1 MVGTKHENVVHD
13 ELQKNPGSKFRR
25 KLSNRLAFISFT
37 QRKPTPAH
45 RLPSDASAVSGSSTI
60 SSFTATQDAR
70 LSPPVT
76 SASVKRTSETAA
88 LLQGTTEETRTP
100 RQLPRS
106 RTCSY
111 IPRLTKI
118 DGEAQNTSK
127 PNDLNIS
134 SQKAGMPNSNPSFD
148 SKPVSPTRIPTPSTP
163 HSRRRVSSPRQY
175 LHYNSA
181 SQSNLLSNR
190 KITNGITDST
200 NNMPQTARRSHT
212 TSNLTRAAM
221 GPPTA
226 NYMSP
231 RRPGARKAVASP
243 MPQKPIL
250 AENIPTSKR
259 ATQRRSQIQER
270 PVKRESL
277 AVPSA
282 ASTRTTYRPSA
293 PSTQGKHTSLIP
305 SASAKRLSSHLS
317 QASVSGIVTP
327 TEAQEP
333 DSRHQTVEQTVPI
346 SPERPPTPT
355 LSTVDLTLRPPAPP
369 NLNLGNDTQRR
380 TLGTPNGL
388 GGKWRSSDIFAAA
401 DHQVRNL
408 PRSSTFH
415 FFGRRSEAPPVPP
428 VPVQYKSP
436 SASNIT
442 HSGPQQYV
450 STSLSNFHHSLAMT
464 SRNPESSD
472 RSLLAEIA
480 STVRYRDASLEST
493 STFTSAQESEI
504 AEDSNRRSHLYRIRQ
519 VPRTPKRIA
528 VSAHES
534 SDLAGR
540 NEFLSFSSLA
550 LPATQP
556 APTGTYSRKR
566 SRTISTARPE
576 YIFRELQT
584 KRHWSISERF
594 YPRTANNIFGAQVR
608 DYMPPLYWAGRFQSR
623 FDRWRTDAMVAVIHP
638 DVRSEDEGPL
648 GQCCLEEEREAT
660 ILIFMQLRDLCASAQ
675 AADSLHV
682 SPNSNIKQLV
692 LLKSN
697 DPRNSNTSTE
707 KITICWTPP
716 SSTSPRLYVRS
727 MNKHPKV
734 QSDELCGN

>member
-45 RLPSDASAVSGSSTI
+45 RLPSDASAVSENSTI
-60 SSFTATQDAR
+60 SSSTAMQNAR

-76 SASVKRTSETAA
+76 SVSAKRTSETAA

-111 IPRLTKI
+111 IPRLIKI
-118 DGEAQNTSK
+118 DGEAQSNAK

-134 SQKAGMPNSNPSFD
+134 SQNAVMTDSIPPFD
-148 SKPVSPTRIPTPSTP
+148 SKPASPTRIPTPSPP

-175 LHYNSA
+175 LHYNSV
-181 SQSNLLSNR
+181 SHSNLLSDR
-190 KITNGITDST
+190 KIPNGISEST
-200 NNMPQTARRSHT
+200 INTPQTALRSHT
-212 TSNLTRAAM
+212 TSNLTRAVM
-221 GPPTA
+221 GPPAA

-231 RRPGARKAVASP
+231 RRPGARRAAASP
-243 MPQKPIL
+243 TPQKPIL
-250 AENIPTSKR
+250 TENIPTSKR
-259 ATQRRSQIQER
+259 ATQRRSQLQER

-282 ASTRTTYRPSA
+282 ASNRTTYRPSA
-293 PSTQGKHTSLIP
+293 PSAQGKHKSLIP

-317 QASVSGIVTP
+317 HVGTVTP

-333 DSRHQTVEQTVPI
+333 DLRRQTVEQTVSI

-355 LSTVDLTLRPPAPP
+355 LSTVDLTLQSPAPP
-369 NLNLGNDTQRR
+369 RLNLGNDTQRR

-388 GGKWRSSDIFAAA
+388 GGMWRSSKVFAAA
-401 DHQVRNL
+401 DHQVRSL

-450 STSLSNFHHSLAMT
+450 STSLSNFHHGLVTT
-464 SRNPESSD
+464 SRKPESSK

-480 STVRYRDASLEST
+480 STVKYKKAASTKSISSST
-493 STFTSAQESEI
+493 SAHESEI
-504 AEDSNRRSHLYRIRQ
+504 AEDSDRSHYYIIRQ
-519 VPRTPKRIA
+519 VPRSPKRIA
-528 VSAHES
+528 VSVQES

-540 NEFLSFSSLA
+540 NELSSFSSFD
-550 LPATQP
+550 LPATQR

-566 SRTISTARPE
+566 RRTISTARPE
-576 YIFRELQT
+576 YVFGEIQA
-584 KRHWSISERF
+584 KRHWSITECF
-594 YPRTANNIFGAQVR
+594 YPGSANNTFGAQVR

-623 FDRWRTDAMVAVIHP
+623 FDRWRTYAMVAVIHP
-638 DVRSEDEGPL
+638 DVTSEEEGPL
-648 GQCCLEEEREAT
+648 GQCCLDDERKAT
-660 ILIFMQLRDLCASAQ
+660 ILICMQLRNLCASAQ

-682 SPNSNIKQLV
+682 SSI
-692 LLKSN
+692 
-697 DPRNSNTSTE
+697 SNT
-707 KITICWTPP
+707 K
-716 SSTSPRLYVRS
+716 
-727 MNKHPKV
+727 
-734 QSDELCGN
+734 

>member
-1 MVGTKHENVVHD
+1 MLNLPDRQYRFEQLRAYWETAEAVELAAMVGTKHENVVHD

-45 RLPSDASAVSGSSTI
+45 RLPSDASAVSEDSTI
-60 SSFTATQDAR
+60 SSSTAMQDAR

-76 SASVKRTSETAA
+76 SASAKRTSETAA

-111 IPRLTKI
+111 IPRLIKI
-118 DGEAQNTSK
+118 DGEAQSNTK
-127 PNDLNIS
+127 PNDLKIS
-134 SQKAGMPNSNPSFD
+134 SQNAVMTESDPPFD
-148 SKPVSPTRIPTPSTP
+148 SKPASPTRIPTPSPP

-175 LHYNSA
+175 LHYNSV
-181 SQSNLLSNR
+181 SQSNLLSDR
-190 KITNGITDST
+190 KITNGISDST
-200 NNMPQTARRSHT
+200 IITPQTALRSHT

-231 RRPGARKAVASP
+231 RRPGARRAVASP
-243 MPQKPIL
+243 TPQKPIL

-259 ATQRRSQIQER
+259 ATQRRSQLQER

-282 ASTRTTYRPSA
+282 ASNRTTYRPSA
-293 PSTQGKHTSLIP
+293 PSAQGKHKSLIP

-317 QASVSGIVTP
+317 HASVTGTVTP

-333 DSRHQTVEQTVPI
+333 DLRRQTVEETVST

-355 LSTVDLTLRPPAPP
+355 LSTVDLTLQSPAPP
-369 NLNLGNDTQRR
+369 RLNLGNDTQRR

-388 GGKWRSSDIFAAA
+388 GGMWRSSKVFAAA
-401 DHQVRNL
+401 DHQVRSL

-442 HSGPQQYV
+442 HSGPQQYI
-450 STSLSNFHHSLAMT
+450 STSLSNFHHSLATT
-464 SRNPESSD
+464 SKKPESSK

-480 STVRYRDASLEST
+480 STVKYKKTASTKSVSSST
-493 STFTSAQESEI
+493 SAHESEI
-504 AEDSNRRSHLYRIRQ
+504 VEDSDRSHLYRIRP
-519 VPRTPKRIA
+519 VPKSPKRIA
-528 VSAHES
+528 VSVHES
-534 SDLAGR
+534 SGLAGR
-540 NEFLSFSSLA
+540 NELSSFSSFD
-550 LPATQP
+550 LPATQR

-576 YIFRELQT
+576 YRYVFGEIPAR
-584 KRHWSISERF
+584 RHWSITERF
-594 YPRTANNIFGAQVR
+594 YPGSANNTFGAQVR

-638 DVRSEDEGPL
+638 DVASEEKGPL
-648 GQCCLEEEREAT
+648 GQCCLEDERKAT
-660 ILIFMQLRDLCASAQ
+660 ILIFMQLRNLCASAQ

-682 SPNSNIKQLV
+682 SSIPNT
-692 LLKSN
+692 KS
-697 DPRNSNTSTE
+697 
-707 KITICWTPP
+707 
-716 SSTSPRLYVRS
+716 L
-727 MNKHPKV
+727 
-734 QSDELCGN
+734 

>member
-13 ELQKNPGSKFRR
+13 ELHENPGSKFCR

-45 RLPSDASAVSGSSTI
+45 RLPSDASAVSESSTV
-60 SSFTATQDAR
+60 SSSTAVLDRDAR
-70 LSPPVT
+70 LSPSVT
-76 SASVKRTSETAA
+76 SASLKRTSETAA
-88 LLQGTTEETRTP
+88 LLQGTTEETRTS

-111 IPRLTKI
+111 IPRLIKI
-118 DGEAQNTSK
+118 DGEAQSTPK
-127 PNDLNIS
+127 PNNLNIS
-134 SQKAGMPNSNPSFD
+134 SQNPVMTESNPPSD
-148 SKPVSPTRIPTPSTP
+148 SKPVSPTRIPTPSPP

-175 LHYNSA
+175 LHCNSV

-190 KITNGITDST
+190 KIINGITDST
-200 NNMPQTARRSHT
+200 TPQTALRSHT

-231 RRPGARKAVASP
+231 RRPGARRAVASP
-243 MPQKPIL
+243 TPQKPIL

-259 ATQRRSQIQER
+259 ATQRRSQLHKR

-282 ASTRTTYRPSA
+282 ASNRTTYRPSA

-317 QASVSGIVTP
+317 QASVAGIVTP

-333 DSRHQTVEQTVPI
+333 DLRRQTVEQTAPI

-355 LSTVDLTLRPPAPP
+355 LSTVDLTLRSPAPP
-369 NLNLGNDTQRR
+369 RSNLGNDTQRR
-380 TLGTPNGL
+380 TLGTLNGL
-388 GGKWRSSDIFAAA
+388 GGMWRSSKAFAAA
-401 DHQVRNL
+401 DHQVRSL

-428 VPVQYKSP
+428 VPFQYKSP

-450 STSLSNFHHSLAMT
+450 STSLSNLHRGLAMT
-464 SRNPESSD
+464 SRKPESSN

-480 STVRYRDASLEST
+480 STVKYKEAASLKCIS
-493 STFTSAQESEI
+493 SFTSAQDSET
-504 AEDSNRRSHLYRIRQ
+504 AEDSDRSHSCRIRQ
-519 VPRTPKRIA
+519 VPRSPKCIA
-528 VSAHES
+528 VSVHERP
-534 SDLAGR
+534 DLAGR
-540 NEFLSFSSLA
+540 NEFSSFSSFD

-566 SRTISTARPE
+566 GRSFLTARPA
-576 YIFRELQT
+576 YIFGEIQA
-584 KRHWSISERF
+584 KRHWSTSDRF
-594 YPRTANNIFGAQVR
+594 YPRIANNTFGVQVR

-638 DVRSEDEGPL
+638 NVTSEEEGPL
-648 GQCCLEEEREAT
+648 GQCCLDDERKAA

-682 SPNSNIKQLV
+682 SSISNIK
-692 LLKSN
+692 
-697 DPRNSNTSTE
+697 
-707 KITICWTPP
+707 
-716 SSTSPRLYVRS
+716 
-727 MNKHPKV
+727 
-734 QSDELCGN
+734 

>member
-1 MVGTKHENVVHD
+1 MVGTKHENFVHD

-45 RLPSDASAVSGSSTI
+45 RLPSDASAVSENSTI
-60 SSFTATQDAR
+60 SSSTAMQDAR

-76 SASVKRTSETAA
+76 SASAKRTSETAA

-111 IPRLTKI
+111 IPRLIKI
-118 DGEAQNTSK
+118 DGEAQSSAK

-134 SQKAGMPNSNPSFD
+134 SQNAVMAESIHPFD
-148 SKPVSPTRIPTPSTP
+148 SKPVSPTRIPTPSPP
-163 HSRRRVSSPRQY
+163 HSRCRVSSPRQY
-175 LHYNSA
+175 LHYNSV
-181 SQSNLLSNR
+181 SQSNLLSDH
-190 KITNGITDST
+190 KITRGISESAINT
-200 NNMPQTARRSHT
+200 PHTALRSHT

-226 NYMSP
+226 DYMSP
-231 RRPGARKAVASP
+231 RRPGARRAAASP
-243 MPQKPIL
+243 TPQKPIL

-259 ATQRRSQIQER
+259 ATQRRSQLQER

-277 AVPSA
+277 AVPYA
-282 ASTRTTYRPSA
+282 ASNRTTYRPSA
-293 PSTQGKHTSLIP
+293 PSAQGKHKGLIS
-305 SASAKRLSSHLS
+305 SASAKRLSSHFS
-317 QASVSGIVTP
+317 HVGTVTP

-333 DSRHQTVEQTVPI
+333 DLRRQTVEQTVSI

-355 LSTVDLTLRPPAPP
+355 RSTVDLTLQSPAPP
-369 NLNLGNDTQRR
+369 RLNLGNDTQRR

-388 GGKWRSSDIFAAA
+388 GGMWRSSKVFAAA
-401 DHQVRNL
+401 DHQVRSL

-450 STSLSNFHHSLAMT
+450 SMSLSNLHHGPATT
-464 SRNPESSD
+464 SRNPESSK

-480 STVRYRDASLEST
+480 STVKYKKAASLKSI
-493 STFTSAQESEI
+493 SSFTSAHESEI
-504 AEDSNRRSHLYRIRQ
+504 AEDSDRSRYYRIRQ
-519 VPRTPKRIA
+519 VPRSPKRIA
-528 VSAHES
+528 VSVHES

-540 NEFLSFSSLA
+540 NELSSFSSFD
-550 LPATQP
+550 LPATQR
-556 APTGTYSRKR
+556 APTGTYSRKG
-566 SRTISTARPE
+566 SITISTARPE
-576 YIFRELQT
+576 YVFGEIQA
-584 KRHWSISERF
+584 KRHWFITERF
-594 YPRTANNIFGAQVR
+594 YPGIANNTFGAQVR

-623 FDRWRTDAMVAVIHP
+623 FDRWRTGAMVAVIHP
-638 DVRSEDEGPL
+638 DVMSEEKGPL
-648 GQCCLEEEREAT
+648 GQCCLDEERKAT
-660 ILIFMQLRDLCASAQ
+660 ILIFMQLRNLCASAQ

-682 SPNSNIKQLV
+682 S
-692 LLKSN
+692 
-697 DPRNSNTSTE
+697 
-707 KITICWTPP
+707 
-716 SSTSPRLYVRS
+716 
-727 MNKHPKV
+727 
-734 QSDELCGN
+734 